1 MAGDRWPFGDTSQGI
16 GLWRQP
22 NPPSHSSRDR
32 WSCRSAVQSRRRELH
47 NQASR
52 RTAGSQRLIESAM
65 AAPTQPSARGL
76 RGVRALVVEDT
87 WHVGEALRHMLE
99 DLGLEVAG
107 PAASVSEAERL
118 IAQSPPAVAFIDI
131 QLRNGELA
139 YGLIEA
145 LHERGIRIIVTSAFA
160 VLSERVE
167 KRIKFAK
174 NDRW

>member
-1 MAGDRWPFGDTSQGI
+1 
-16 GLWRQP
+16 
-22 NPPSHSSRDR
+22 
-32 WSCRSAVQSRRRELH
+32 
-47 NQASR
+47 
-52 RTAGSQRLIESAM
+52 M

>member
-1 MAGDRWPFGDTSQGI
+1 
-16 GLWRQP
+16 
-22 NPPSHSSRDR
+22 
-32 WSCRSAVQSRRRELH
+32 
-47 NQASR
+47 
-52 RTAGSQRLIESAM
+52 M
-65 AAPTQPSARGL
+65 AADIEPSPRGL

-87 WHVGEALRHMLE
+87 WMVGEALRDILE
-99 DLGLEVAG
+99 GLGLEVAG

-139 YGLIEA
+139 YGLIDA

-167 KRIKFAK
+167 KIASLLPNPYTATKVLATLRQPPS
-174 NDRW
+174 

>member
-1 MAGDRWPFGDTSQGI
+1 M
-16 GLWRQP
+16 
-22 NPPSHSSRDR
+22 
-32 WSCRSAVQSRRRELH
+32 
-47 NQASR
+47 
-52 RTAGSQRLIESAM
+52 
-65 AAPTQPSARGL
+65 
-76 RGVRALVVEDT
+76 
-87 WHVGEALRHMLE
+87 VGEALRDILE
-99 DLGLEVAG
+99 GLGLEVAE

-167 KRIKFAK
+167 KIASILPKPYTPAK
-174 NDRW
+174 VLATLRQPAP

>member
-1 MAGDRWPFGDTSQGI
+1 
-16 GLWRQP
+16 
-22 NPPSHSSRDR
+22 
-32 WSCRSAVQSRRRELH
+32 
-47 NQASR
+47 
-52 RTAGSQRLIESAM
+52 M
-65 AAPTQPSARGL
+65 AAASQPSARGL
-76 RGVRALVVEDT
+76 TGVRALVVEDT
-87 WHVGEALRHMLE
+87 WHVGEALRYILE

-139 YGLIEA
+139 YGLIDS

-167 KRIKFAK
+167 KIASLLPNPYTATKVLATLRQPPS
-174 NDRW
+174 